1 MEPGG
6 GIEPPPDPYQ
16 GPVLPLNYPGLN
28 SRLPATAGC
37 FAT

>member
-16 GPVLPLNYPGLN
+16 GPVLPLNYPGYFLTT
-28 SRLPATAGC
+28 LFGLT
-37 FAT
+37 